1 MTDPEDTGRTAREVV
16 VHGMVQGV
24 FFRDSCRSEARAAG
38 VAGWVTNASDGT
50 VRARF
55 EGDREA
61 VERMVAWSR
70 HGPRHADVERVDVR
84 DVEPQGLTGFEVR

>member
-1 MTDPEDTGRTAREVV
+1 MTGPTAREVV

-24 FFRDSCRSEARAAG
+24 FFRDSCRSEARVAG

-50 VRARF
+50 VQARF
-55 EGDREA
+55 EGDPES
-61 VERMVAWSR
+61 VERMVAWAR

-84 DVEPQGLTGFEVR
+84 EVEPEGLTGFEVR